1 MLHCNMTIRSD
12 DDPVSPDPVPP
23 APGADDKPWPS
34 PQAFSSKVYPSTDAT
49 GWIVEPPRDL
59 ASVEDNMIFRGPTA
73 QRQALTYAYEKFGN
87 ARFFPY

>member
-1 MLHCNMTIRSD
+1 MLHCNMTITSD
-12 DDPVSPDPVPP
+12 DDPISPGPVQP
-23 APGADDKPWPS
+23 APDADDKSLPS
-34 PQAFSSKVYPSTDAT
+34 PQVFSSKVYPSTDAT

-73 QRQALTYAYEKFGN
+73 RHEALTYAYEKFGN